1 MMNENDLMSRL
12 VASKAIM
19 DSPKFSKSSNSMNG
33 GLPPTSLQD
42 FDMPQARYNI
52 PQEFLQESQPVNQP
66 YLSSL
71 PKENTKPVGV
81 PSVDA
86 IKSSKLP
93 DEIKKLMLEH
103 PIAQPNQQ
111 TQVTLSDDLIERASR
126 LMGNNNSEKTKIQE
140 TQNTKSQTS
149 DINYKLIQKMIEE
162 AVNKALKENGL
173 LVESETRSSDQFK
186 FRVGQHLFEG
196 KVNKVK
202 KINQIYC
209 KLYSFRYLQKK

>member
-1 MMNENDLMSRL
+1 MNENDLMSRL

-19 DSPKFSKSSNSMNG
+19 DNPKFTKSNNSMNG

-42 FDMPQARYNI
+42 FDIPQARYNI

-66 YLSSL
+66 YLSSI

-103 PIAQPNQQ
+103 PIAQPQQ
-111 TQVTLSDDLIERASR
+111 QSSTTLSDDLIERASR
-126 LMGNNNSEKTKIQE
+126 LMRNETSNNYIPESVQP
-140 TQNTKSQTS
+140 KSQQKPTQTQS
-149 DINYKLIQKMIEE
+149 SNSQIDYKLIKKMIKE
-162 AVNKALKENGL
+162 AVDEALEENGL
-173 LVESETRSSDQFK
+173 IVESSEKANEMISFK
-186 FRVGQHLFEG
+186 VGKHVFEG
-196 KVNKVK
+196 RVTKIK
-202 KINQIYC
+202 K
-209 KLYSFRYLQKK
+209 LT